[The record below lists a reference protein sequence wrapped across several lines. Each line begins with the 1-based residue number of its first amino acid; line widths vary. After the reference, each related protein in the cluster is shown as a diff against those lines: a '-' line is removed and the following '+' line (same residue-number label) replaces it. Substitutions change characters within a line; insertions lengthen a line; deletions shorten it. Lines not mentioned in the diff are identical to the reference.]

1 MMNKTIQCILFDL
14 DGTLL
19 DTSMDFAYALNQV
32 LIRHQ
37 RSPLPY
43 AKIREMV
50 SSGGLALTKLGF
62 PDLREADLLARR
74 DEFIEC
80 YQQNIVHH
88 TQLFP
93 TLGAG
98 LGILEAKKIPWGI
111 VTNKPTHLTN
121 ALLERLNPLLANPFK
136 PHALVCG
143 DTLPVRKP
151 DPAPMHLA
159 AEQCGVTPQHCLY
172 LGDHPRD
179 IEAGI
184 NAGMQTGAALFG
196 FIPTENQFPNA
207 MQTLQKAD
215 FQFHTPYEITQF
227 FETKLR

>member
-1 MMNKTIQCILFDL
+1 MNKTIQCILFDL

-32 LIRHQ
+32 LIHHQ
-37 RSPLPY
+37 RPSLPY
-43 AKIREMV
+43 ARIRETV
-50 SSGGLALTKLGF
+50 SSGGLAMTKLAF
-62 PDLREADLLARR
+62 PELEGEALLAKR
-74 DEFIEC
+74 DEFIKC
-80 YQQNIVHH
+80 YHQNIVQH

-93 TLGAG
+93 TLATG
-98 LGILEAKKIPWGI
+98 LEILAEKKVPWGI
-111 VTNKPTHLTN
+111 VTNKPANLTHT
-121 ALLERLNPLLANPFK
+121 LLERLNPILAK
-136 PHALVCG
+136 PLKPQALVCG
-143 DTLPVRKP
+143 DTLPVKKP

-159 AEQCGVTPQHCLY
+159 AEQCGIAAEQCLY

-196 FIPTENQFPNA
+196 YIPTADQFPNA
-207 MQTLQKAD
+207 IQTLQKAD

-227 FETKLR
+227 FKAKLR